1 MSDSAA
7 LEWLDRLLGE
17 SDEHRAATLNEIARG
32 NPELHARLT
41 RLLAAALSPEHSR
54 LLVQPVVS
62 GMEGLSV
69 TATLDL
75 AAGEVLAGYRL
86 IRELGRGGMSV
97 VWLAERADGVVKR
110 EVALKMPMF
119 VLRGAGDA
127 ERFARERDALASLS
141 HANVA
146 RLYDAGLL
154 PSGQPFIVLEYVDG
168 VTLLDYCGQHQLDVA
183 ARIRLFLQ
191 VLAAVENAHK
201 HLVVHRDLKPSNIL
215 VDTEGQVKLL
225 DFGIAKL
232 LGEREP
238 AGDALTRLQG
248 GALTLLYAAPEQI
261 RGATISTLTDVYSL
275 GVLLY
280 ELLSGVLPYRAAPG
294 VRPTLVDVLETMGRG
309 ELPLASQNA
318 AADQRS
324 ALAGDLDTIIAKAL
338 RLAPDDRYASVKH
351 LADDLQ
357 RFLERRPIA
366 ARRPG
371 FWYSIRLGFA
381 RHRLAG
387 AVAASGLVL
396 VLIASVVAFGQYR
409 AARANAERTAEVRD
423 FMFDLVNDAEA
434 VEGHEG
440 EEVTGRQMVEG
451 AVARARRDFGAQPQL
466 QGELLG
472 ELGRMYLRL
481 GAAEAA
487 VPVLLESV
495 AVLEKHAPADDPALN
510 KARANLA
517 YVQLQTGGDREAAR
531 ALAARARDA
540 CANDTVDCAKARAY
554 AANFLSELA
563 AVEHDDETALVERR
577 RSAED
582 IERAFGA
589 AHEET
594 ALAQMGLAMVAR
606 NAGHLIEAG
615 DAMGRASAIAQSL
628 QLRAADRVEID
639 RSMAVIDLDLGRYA
653 EARDRLLAMI
663 ARTTADAERS
673 LLYRLLATVYI
684 ELGDAPEALKSA
696 AASLE
701 SIPTDDRWG
710 MKLYAQQ
717 AQARALSLA
726 GKPEDALAEID
737 AVIGRFLGS
746 GSAADSFEVQRAQ
759 RYRAQFMVQAGR
771 DAEALT
777 LLRSLRDRQA
787 SGDASPVERGL
798 VLDALGEAERKA
810 GNGQMSQLAHEAA
823 RTELLKQLP
832 VSHPYVTRN
841 AALRKGA

>member
-1 MSDSAA
+1 
-7 LEWLDRLLGE
+7 
-17 SDEHRAATLNEIARG
+17 
-32 NPELHARLT
+32 
-41 RLLAAALSPEHSR
+41 
-54 LLVQPVVS
+54 
-62 GMEGLSV
+62 
-69 TATLDL
+69 
-75 AAGEVLAGYRL
+75 
-86 IRELGRGGMSV
+86 
-97 VWLAERADGVVKR
+97 
-110 EVALKMPMF
+110 
-119 VLRGAGDA
+119 
-127 ERFARERDALASLS
+127 LASLS

-168 VTLLDYCGQHQLDVA
+168 VTLLDFCERHQLDVA
-183 ARIRLFLQ
+183 ARLRLFLQ
-191 VLAAVENAHK
+191 VLAAVEHAHK

-215 VDTEGQVKLL
+215 VDAEGQVKLL

-232 LGEREP
+232 LGEREL
-238 AGDALTRLQG
+238 AGEELTRMQG
-248 GALTLLYAAPEQI
+248 GALTPLYAAPEQI

-275 GVLLY
+275 GVVLY
-280 ELLSGVLPYRAAPG
+280 ELLSGVLPYCAAPG
-294 VRPTLVDVLETMGRG
+294 VRPTLVEVLETFGRG
-309 ELPLASQNA
+309 ELPRVSQNA
-318 AADQRS
+318 PENLRS
-324 ALAGDLDTIIAKAL
+324 ALAGDLDTITAKAL

-366 ARRPG
+366 ARRRG
-371 FWYSIRLGFA
+371 FWYLARLAFA

-387 AVAASGLVL
+387 GVAAAGFLL

-409 AARANAERTAEVRD
+409 ASRANAERTAAVRD

-434 VEGHEG
+434 AEGHEG
-440 EEVTGRQMVEG
+440 EVTGRQMVDG

-481 GAAEAA
+481 GAADVAI
-487 VPVLLESV
+487 PVLTESI
-495 AVLEKHAPADDPALN
+495 AVLEKYAPSDDAALN

-517 YVQLQTGGDREAAR
+517 YVQLQTGGDRDGAR
-531 ALAARARDA
+531 ALATRAREA

-554 AANFLSELA
+554 AANLLSLLA
-563 AVEHDDETALVERR
+563 GSAGDDETALAEMR

-582 IERAFGA
+582 IERAFGT

-594 ALAQMGLAMVAR
+594 ALALMNLAMVAR

-615 DAMGRASAIAQSL
+615 DAMGRAASIAREM
-628 QLRAADRVEID
+628 QLRAVNRVELE

-653 EARDRLLAMI
+653 EARDRLVSI
-663 ARTTADAERS
+663 IGRTTTNGDRS

-684 ELGDAPEALKSA
+684 ELNDSAEALKNSA
-696 AASLE
+696 AALE
-701 SIPTDDRWG
+701 LIPPDDPGG
-710 MKLYAQQ
+710 MKPYAQQ

-726 GKPEDALAEID
+726 GQNQDALAEID
-737 AVIGRFLGS
+737 AVIGKLLTA
-746 GSAADSFEVQRAQ
+746 GSAIDSFEVQRAQ
-759 RYRAQFMVQAGR
+759 RYRAEFLALAGH
-771 DAEALT
+771 DDEALT
-777 LLRSLRDRQA
+777 LLRDLKDRQA
-787 SGDASPVERGL
+787 TSNASPVERGL

-823 RTELLKQLP
+823 RAELLKQLP
-832 VSHPYVTRN
+832 VSHPYVIKN